1 MNHSPSVK
9 ITKTKKRRSNGHRRV
24 KRNSSNVSVTR
35 IKSVASTSS
44 KNKDKILVVENVDT
58 IPTSSNKPISLS
70 SSKTRERPLTTVSVT
85 TISNVQSMKNITN
98 KSSGNNTLPLQQS
111 SVSKSYTAKS
121 IQDNTNTQRP
131 PSYIHQPRL
140 PSNTT
145 TQSFDSNNKTVGLSS
160 LAFDIGDRR
169 EIYTIGERKGNKNK
183 KYRCQKC
190 PRRYF
195 VIFGLAALF
204 IVGIVIALPIAIT
217 SLMTTTTTTTT
228 SNSSTIGK
236 YFRTSSTA
244 LTTTGT
250 PTTTAATITI
260 TSNICTSYLT
270 GITQIAHCDSCS
282 VELTYQFLSYNY
294 VAIAN
299 ITRIIFGFRRV
310 SGYWGVDDV
319 SIRNTASPNTELLTN
334 GGFESGNFSSWT
346 LCIQSGSSG
355 TGSVQST
362 SSNIAYNNYT
372 FAARSGSY
380 YYLGGAIGQAEYL
393 TQTFSSVIGNSY
405 NFSFAYIYAG
415 SGSLSSGDFLVST

>member
-58 IPTSSNKPISLS
+58 IPASSNKPISLS

-85 TISNVQSMKNITN
+85 TISNVQSIKNITN

-111 SVSKSYTAKS
+111 SVSKSYMAKS
-121 IQDNTNTQRP
+121 IQDNINTQRP

-217 SLMTTTTTTTT
+217 ASMTTTTTTTT
-228 SNSSTIGK
+228 
-236 YFRTSSTA
+236 RTSSTI
-244 LTTTGT
+244 LTTAGT

-260 TSNICTSYLT
+260 TSNICTSHLT

-282 VELTYQFLSYNY
+282 VELTYQFLTYNY

-380 YYLGGAIGQAEYL
+380 YYLGGAIGQAEYI
-393 TQTFSSVIGNSY
+393 TQTFPSVIGNSY

>member
-58 IPTSSNKPISLS
+58 IPASSNRPISLS

-111 SVSKSYTAKS
+111 SVSKSYMAKS
-121 IQDNTNTQRP
+121 IQDNINTQRP
-131 PSYIHQPRL
+131 

-195 VIFGLAALF
+195 VIFGLAAFF

-217 SLMTTTTTTTT
+217 ASMTTTTTTTT
-228 SNSSTIGK
+228 SNSSTIG
-236 YFRTSSTA
+236 TSSTI
-244 LTTTGT
+244 LTTAGT

-260 TSNICTSYLT
+260 TSNICTSHLT

-282 VELTYQFLSYNY
+282 VELTYQFLTYNY

-380 YYLGGAIGQAEYL
+380 YYLGGAIGQAEYI
-393 TQTFSSVIGNSY
+393 TQTFPSVIGNSY